1 MAHPSFYCC
10 TMQNGHTLP
19 QQLEVY
25 SVQRHRP
32 SQRSGASNIK
42 THILNGP
49 MTYTVSDTVA
59 RGILKKELPDLCIEK
74 LEVDASI
81 HSKQTYM
88 AKPFD
93 GNHVHLTLPPPSWNR
108 LLRAEMYS
116 LRSEGSILSW
126 LSSLP
131 VFQLPRIAASQPLHL
146 KGSDDDVECDD
157 NDDPATLS
165 SSPDTNASDEII
177 DIPPIANYLGGYV
190 PELIRHGMP
199 RVETKS
205 PEYILTRP
213 VAGVLASSL
222 TGGLSNGAKRSMQW
236 QVGQLVRRTAFH
248 KAPNGRFGPVVNVL
262 RKKPLVTSPSVSRY
276 AAEELSSD
284 MGFKTWSMAFLSLFE
299 AALRDLEDRVV
310 HVSYQELRHQLRRFM
325 PFLDNVRRPS
335 LVVVNASKDDNNLL
349 LTRSS
354 TSTTGELRVE
364 LSGIRDW
371 GSCVFGDPLLS
382 SAFAGGPSADFVRGI
397 SCPAFDGDPFHSAP
411 LIEDQAH
418 AHIRLLLYEC
428 YHALVWI
435 AKPYYGR
442 RNGADDQELPARG
455 RLQGLLYKLE
465 ALDDKG
471 LPLPQGH
478 LV

>member
-1 MAHPSFYCC
+1 
-10 TMQNGHTLP
+10 
-19 QQLEVY
+19 
-25 SVQRHRP
+25 
-32 SQRSGASNIK
+32 
-42 THILNGP
+42 

-81 HSKQTYM
+81 HSKQTYT
-88 AKPFD
+88 AKPLD
-93 GNHVHLTLPPPSWNR
+93 GKHVHLALPPPSWNR
-108 LLRAEMYS
+108 LLRAETYS
-116 LRSEGSILSW
+116 LRSEGSVLSW

-131 VFQLPRIAASQPLHL
+131 VFELPRIAASQPLHL
-146 KGSDDDVECDD
+146 KGCDDEDDDNTDEQ
-157 NDDPATLS
+157 ASLS
-165 SSPDTNASDEII
+165 SSVGSNASDEII

-205 PEYILTRP
+205 PEYILTHP
-213 VAGVLASSL
+213 VTGVLASSL
-222 TGGLSNGAKRSMQW
+222 IESLSDEAKRSMQW
-236 QVGQLVRRTAFH
+236 QAGQLVRRTAFH

-262 RKKPLVTSPSVSRY
+262 RKKPLVISPSAGVSRY

-284 MGFKTWSMAFLSLFE
+284 LGFKTWSMAFLSLFE
-299 AALRDLEDRVV
+299 TALRDLEDRVV

-354 TSTTGELRVE
+354 SSNAGELRVE
-364 LSGIRDW
+364 VSGVRDW

-411 LIEDQAH
+411 VIEDQAH

-442 RNGADDQELPARG
+442 RNGPDDQELPARG
-455 RLQGLLYKLE
+455 RLQGLLYNLE
-465 ALDDKG
+465 ALDDNG
-471 LPLPQGH
+471 FPLPGGH
-478 LV
+478 